1 MLNIEPDL
9 ELFSLG
15 EPGGPVSIHAT
26 TPPRRCAGKASAG
39 KPAKRACGASRKNSR
54 AAASRLPRAPAASSL
69 PPACD
74 GPSGPAPAA
83 FDGPSGPVPA
93 VFDGPSGPMPY

>member
-39 KPAKRACGASRKNSR
+39 KPAKRACGASRKKSP
-54 AAASRLPRAPAASSL
+54 AAASSL
-69 PPACD
+69 PPAFD

>member
-26 TPPRRCAGKASAG
+26 TPLRRCAGKASAG
-39 KPAKRACGASRKNSR
+39 KPAKRACGASRKKSP
-54 AAASRLPRAPAASSL
+54 SPAASSL
-69 PPACD
+69 PPAFD